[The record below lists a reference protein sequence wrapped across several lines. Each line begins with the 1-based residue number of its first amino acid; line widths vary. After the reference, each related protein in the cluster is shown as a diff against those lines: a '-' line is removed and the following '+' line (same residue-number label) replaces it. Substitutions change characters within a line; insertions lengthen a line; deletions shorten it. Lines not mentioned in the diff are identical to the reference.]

1 MVPRRRRGRL
11 AGSRALSHP
20 YVLRGQNFKDGPGVS
35 DATTPHAHTMAV
47 WMREDA
53 HSLPDATGG
62 YGKTPAERLVTF
74 KQRALKPPTLEV
86 STAGRARAF
95 LLLRDEAAPPIRC
108 TSGGRKLT

>member
-1 MVPRRRRGRL
+1 
-11 AGSRALSHP
+11 
-20 YVLRGQNFKDGPGVS
+20 
-35 DATTPHAHTMAV
+35 MAV

-53 HSLPDATGG
+53 HYQMPGG

-95 LLLRDEAAPPIRC
+95 LLLRDEAAPPIQV
-108 TSGGRKLT
+108 